1 MHERKPWTQ
10 QVLLAM
16 TQEDDL
22 IKQSVLENADFKWRK
37 ILTWIKDSYKN
48 SWCKKQYKS
57 KQITEA
63 FHNYKISRGCKR
75 KSRKKM

>member
-10 QVLLAM
+10 QVLLTM

-37 ILTWIKDSYKN
+37 ILTWIKNVDHNFSRT
-48 SWCKKQYKS
+48 S
-57 KQITEA
+57 KQLRERYFLEVIGRWK
-63 FHNYKISRGCKR
+63 FHLDPNLSK
-75 KSRKKM
+75 